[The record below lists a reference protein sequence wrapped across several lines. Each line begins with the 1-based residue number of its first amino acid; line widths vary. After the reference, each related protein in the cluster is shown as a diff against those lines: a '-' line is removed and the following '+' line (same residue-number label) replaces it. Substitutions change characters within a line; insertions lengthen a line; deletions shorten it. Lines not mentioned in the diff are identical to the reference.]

1 MKVTTKARYGIN
13 AVFELVLHADESPL
27 PLKVIAERQQIP
39 EAYLEQLMMQLRRAG
54 VVLSARGAFGGYSL
68 AKPASE
74 ITVGEVI
81 RTLEGS
87 MAPVDCLLGDGD
99 GCRDGRCCP
108 GRIVWERI
116 YDSVNH
122 VMDSLTLEELAEE
135 YMEQ

>member
-1 MKVTTKARYGIN
+1 MRNDSNPGGIFGTTDD
-13 AVFELVLHADESPL
+13 AV
-27 PLKVIAERQQIP
+27 AEQ
-39 EAYLEQLMMQLRRAG
+39 
-54 VVLSARGAFGGYSL
+54 VVLSAGALRRLFSYSNF
-68 AKPASE
+68 E